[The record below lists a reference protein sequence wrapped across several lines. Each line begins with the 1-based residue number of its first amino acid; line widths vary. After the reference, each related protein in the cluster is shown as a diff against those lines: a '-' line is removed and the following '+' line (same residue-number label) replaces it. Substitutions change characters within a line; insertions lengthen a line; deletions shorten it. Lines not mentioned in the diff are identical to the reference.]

1 MSDERTWTEPPKVL
15 AVDDEEVVCES
26 IRRVLSEEGYTVRTT
41 TSSREGLELIRKE
54 AFDLLLLDIK
64 MPEVD
69 GIELLRAARSA
80 SPETEVIIVT
90 GYATIE
96 TAVEAIKLGAFDYL
110 EKPVSPPQ
118 LVVATARALE
128 RKHLVDLTQRLRSE
142 LESRHRI
149 GNVICSSA
157 KMRNVMR
164 LVAKVAPTTST
175 VLITGETGTGKDVIA
190 RAIHYN
196 SRRKDGPFVVADCAS
211 LHESLLESE
220 LFGHVRGAFT
230 GAIKDRKGLAETAR
244 GGTLFLDEISTVSPQ
259 VQGSLLRLIQEREI
273 RPVGS
278 DKPVPVDVR
287 LIAATNQDLRSLVD
301 NGTFREDLFYRLSV
315 FTLDLPPLRERRE
328 EIPLLAHHFVQQFA
342 EELDKKI
349 DGITPAAMALLE
361 AHDWPGNVRELEN
374 VMERAVLLAEGTVD
388 IQAIPVSIGQS
399 GENWDDIPDDAHTL
413 ALRKKELRAAAVDDL
428 ERLFVLKALRVADGN
443 VSEAARA
450 VRMKRPNLHALM
462 RKHGISSPDSDTSD
476 DQDDV
481 TDDDVTDD
489 DVMDDDVMDDD
500 TEDPEA

>member
-1 MSDERTWTEPPKVL
+1 MSDERTWTEPPRVL

-26 IRRVLSEEGYTVRTT
+26 IRRVLTEEGYSVQTT
-41 TSSREGLELIRKE
+41 TSSREGLELIRKDI
-54 AFDLLLLDIK
+54 FDLLLLDIK

-69 GIELLRAARSA
+69 GIEFLRTARSA
-80 SPETEVIIVT
+80 SPETEVIIIT

-128 RKHLVDLTQRLRSE
+128 RKQLMNLTQRLRSE

-230 GAIKDRKGLAETAR
+230 GAVKDRKGLAETAR
-244 GGTLFLDEISTVSPQ
+244 GGTLFLDEISTISPQ
-259 VQGSLLRLIQEREI
+259 VQGSLLRLIQEREV

-287 LIAATNQDLRSLVD
+287 LVAATNQDLQSLVED
-301 NGTFREDLFYRLSV
+301 GSFREDLFYRLSV

-328 EIPLLAHHFVQQFA
+328 EIPLLALHFVEQFA

-349 DGITPAAMALLE
+349 DGITPPAMALLE

-374 VMERAVLLAEGTVD
+374 VMERAVLLAEGTID
-388 IQAIPVSIGQS
+388 IQAIPASIGQS
-399 GENWDDIPDDAHTL
+399 SANWDDVPDDAHTL
-413 ALRKKELRAAAVDDL
+413 ALRKKELRSAAVDEL
-428 ERLFVLKALRVADGN
+428 ERMFVLKALSAADGN

-450 VRMKRPNLHALM
+450 VHMKRPNLHALM
-462 RKHGISSPDSDTSD
+462 RKHGITSPDSGSD
-476 DQDDV
+476 DDRDDPDDIQDD
-481 TDDDVTDD
+481 DA
-489 DVMDDDVMDDD
+489 
-500 TEDPEA
+500 EDREN